1 MRFISRVVFPVVL
14 SGCSFLSSDKQ
25 APVTPENAPEVSFN
39 LSMSRASLTTT
50 EFEQYKSMPAG
61 LFAECGTIHRGRPDT
76 RDQKVEKVD
85 VAKLQEARALA
96 YRLFERLSAEERP
109 PVDQPGTN
117 ASLADPG
124 KYTLKLRVADKQVEL
139 LTSLDFV
146 ERRQASIAT
155 DANDFT
161 KVVRALPSGV
171 MCGNNDFYGIGRA
184 R

>member
-1 MRFISRVVFPVVL
+1 MRFISSLILLVTF
-14 SGCSFLSSDKQ
+14 SGCSILSPDNDAASPPDSV
-25 APVTPENAPEVSFN
+25 PDVSFN
-39 LSMSRASLTTT
+39 LSMSRTSLTTT

-76 RDQKVEKVD
+76 RDQKIEKVD
-85 VAKLQEARALA
+85 AERLHEARTLA

-109 PVDQPGTN
+109 PVDEPGTN

-124 KYTLKLRVADKQVEL
+124 KYTLKLRAGDKQVEL

-155 DANDFT
+155 DANKFT
-161 KVVRALPSGV
+161 QVVRALPSGV
-171 MCGNNDFYGIGRA
+171 MCGNADFYGIGRA

>member
-1 MRFISRVVFPVVL
+1 MRFISRLVL
-14 SGCSFLSSDKQ
+14 SIAFSGCSALFPERQ
-25 APVTPENAPEVSFN
+25 APPAAESVAEVFFN
-39 LSMSRASLTTT
+39 LSLSRASLTTT
-50 EFEQYKSMPAG
+50 EFEQYKSMPTG
-61 LFAECGTIHRGRPDT
+61 VFAECGTIHRGRPDT
-76 RDQKVEKVD
+76 RDQRVEKVD
-85 VAKLQEARALA
+85 AEKLHEAHALA
-96 YRLFERLSAEERP
+96 YRLFERLSSEERP
-109 PVDQPGTN
+109 PVDDPGTN

-155 DANDFT
+155 DANKFT
-161 KVVRALPSGV
+161 QVVRALPSSV

>member
-1 MRFISRVVFPVVL
+1 MRFISRLFL
-14 SGCSFLSSDKQ
+14 SIAFSGCSAIFSDAQ
-25 APVTPENAPEVSFN
+25 APINSENVPEVSFN
-39 LSMSRASLTTT
+39 LSLSRASLTTT

-76 RDQKVEKVD
+76 RDQRVEKVD
-85 VAKLQEARALA
+85 AEKLHEARVLA
-96 YRLFERLSAEERP
+96 YRLFERLSADDRP

-155 DANDFT
+155 DANNFT
-161 KVVRALPSGV
+161 QVVRALPSSV

>member
-1 MRFISRVVFPVVL
+1 MRLISSLILAIAF
-14 SGCSFLSSDKQ
+14 SGCSIISSDND
-25 APVTPENAPEVSFN
+25 AATPSDNVPEVSFN

-50 EFEQYKSMPAG
+50 EFEQYKTMPMG
-61 LFAECGTIHRGRPDT
+61 LFAECGTIHRGRADT
-76 RDQKVEKVD
+76 RDQKLEKVD
-85 VAKLQEARALA
+85 TERLNEARVLA

-124 KYTLKLRVADKQVEL
+124 KYTLKLSVGDKHAEL
-139 LTSLDFV
+139 ATSLDFV

-155 DANDFT
+155 DANRFT
-161 KVVRALPSGV
+161 QAVRALPSGV